1 MAKIPMTV
9 AGAETLREELNEL
22 KSVIR
27 PRISAAIAEAR
38 EHGDLRENA
47 EYHAAREQQ
56 SFCEGRI
63 SEIESKLAD
72 SEIIDVTKIEPTG
85 RVIFGA
91 TVTLVNVETEG
102 SVSYKIVGEDE
113 ADVPAGKISVISPIA
128 RAIMG
133 KNVGDEIVVNA
144 PAGDVEYEI
153 ESVGHL

>member
-1 MAKIPMTV
+1 MKQAIIKKLDHELLISQKELQVDIP
-9 AGAETLREELNEL
+9 
-22 KSVIR
+22 K
-27 PRISAAIAEAR
+27 AILTAR
-38 EHGDLRENA
+38 EHGDLKENA

-85 RVIFGA
+85 RVIFGI
-91 TVTLVNVETEG
+91 TVTLVNVETEE

-128 RAIMG
+128 RAVMG
-133 KNVGDEIVVNA
+133 KNVGHEIVVNA

-153 ESVGHL
+153 ESVRHL